1 MSILGDFFKQLA
13 KEEEEQAMIAG
24 FHGILE
30 TEKQRK
36 KMSPTELAIRLSKC
50 DKDSPAYVLLSHE
63 LNRRIAGIQAT
74 ATYIGAVIG
83 GIAAIIGGVAGF
95 LLGTSIQN
103 KPTTSSNTNYEH
115 TTKTE
120 NPIEKPPK
128 EAPRIII
135 PTVPKQP
142 EIKQNR

>member
-1 MSILGDFFKQLA
+1 MSILGDFFKRLA
-13 KEEEEQAMIAG
+13 EEEEEQAIIAG

-30 TEKQRK
+30 TEKQRR
-36 KMSPTELAIRLSKC
+36 KMSPTDLAVRLSKC

-95 LLGTSIQN
+95 FLGTSMQN
-103 KPTTSSNTNYEH
+103 KPTTSANTDYKH
-115 TTKTE
+115 ATRIE
-120 NPIEKPPK
+120 NPIENPSK
-128 EAPRIII
+128 EAL
-135 PTVPKQP
+135 Q
-142 EIKQNR
+142 E